1 MMVMM
6 KSTRSAL
13 LATALLSI
21 AACAGEGE
29 GETQR
34 VHVPSG
40 ASFNQVVDSLAVKN
54 IVRAPRLFR
63 IYGRIQGAAGSIR
76 PGTYAFRENTGWDVV
91 LDALLRGR
99 VLTARMAVPEGWDI
113 NGIAPRIAE
122 ITGADV
128 DSIRTMLLDTA
139 SASRFDVPGPNL
151 EGYLYPATYTFPITV
166 SVDTVVVQMVDAYR
180 RIWTEERRTRAAERG
195 MSEREVITLAS
206 IVEKEARVRDEM
218 PLIASVFH
226 NRLRIGMPLQ
236 ADPTVQY
243 AAGVHRARLL
253 YAHIDSVADNPYN
266 TYRHRGL
273 PPGPIGSP
281 SVLAVDAT
289 LDPADESYL
298 YFVARPD
305 GTHIFTRTLADHN
318 RARAQSRREYEARAA
333 QQEQQQ
339 QGQQRQSEQPSPS
352 PPARQPGG
360 S

>member
-1 MMVMM
+1 MM
-6 KSTRSAL
+6 KSTRNALVASAL
-13 LATALLSI
+13 LIVT
-21 AACAGEGE
+21 ACAGEGE
-29 GETQR
+29 GDTRR

-40 ASFNQVVDSLAVKN
+40 ASFNQVVDSLAEKN
-54 IVRAPRLFR
+54 IVRAPGLFR

-99 VLTARMAVPEGWDI
+99 VLTARIAIPEGWDI

-128 DSIRTMLLDTA
+128 DSIRSMLLDTA
-139 SASRFDVPGPNL
+139 SARRFDVPGPNL
-151 EGYLYPATYTFPITV
+151 EGYLFPATYTFPITV
-166 SVDTVVVQMVDAYR
+166 SVDTVVAHMVEAYR
-180 RIWTEERRTRAAERG
+180 RVWSEERRTRAAERG
-195 MSEREVITLAS
+195 MSEQEVVTLAS

-253 YAHIDSVADNPYN
+253 YRHIDSVADNPYN

-281 SVLAVDAT
+281 SALAIDAT

-318 RARAQSRREYEARAA
+318 RARLQSRREYEARAA
-333 QQEQQQ
+333 QQEQQS
-339 QGQQRQSEQPSPS
+339 QQRRSEPP